1 MKSLETRWYY
11 SLLSIVL
18 VFILTMYSTQA
29 RAQIYGNLEVDIP
42 FQFYVINTKLPSGRY
57 LVHMLDT
64 SDMGAMEIVSADGS
78 TSVFFE
84 VGGGLKVD
92 SSQAKSELIF
102 NKYGKRYFLE
112 KLSDEGGLSVRLLGE
127 SGYEKRIGQAA
138 AEAQEHVPAHHRG
151 S

>member
-1 MKSLETRWYY
+1 MKPLGRRWHY

-29 RAQIYGNLEVDIP
+29 PAQIYWDLEVDPISVLCGKHQTSIRQVHRP
-42 FQFYVINTKLPSGRY
+42 HAERLRY
-57 LVHMLDT
+57 
-64 SDMGAMEIVSADGS
+64 GAVEIVSAGGS

-84 VGGGLKVD
+84 VGGAVKAD
-92 SSQAKSELIF
+92 SSRTNSELIF
-102 NKYGKRYFLE
+102 NKYGNRYFLE
-112 KLSDEGGLSVRLLGE
+112 KLSDEGGLSVKLLGE
-127 SGYEKRIGQAA
+127 SGYEKRIGRAA